1 MKKITIDE
9 RKRCPVCGIIENQ
22 VKLGFNRSGTQR
34 CKCKECGKT
43 YTLDQTSYGDSP
55 YQSPSI
61 NAGNPYFVDLDI
73 LYEEGLLTRKELKE
87 AIHKTKKVDYGW
99 LFENRYLT
107 LRKAFSRFTKNNE
120 YKRFIKKN
128 PWVIDYGLFI
138 SLKEK
143 NRNVSWNKWPSN
155 EKKYSSAIKQKNIY
169 KDEIDFWSFIQFEF
183 FKQWSSLKKYAN
195 DNQIEII

>member
-1 MKKITIDE
+1 MGNKV
-9 RKRCPVCGIIENQ
+9 RKHKAGILMPISSLPNKYGIGSFGKEAFDFVDFLKDSKQ
-22 VKLGFNRSGTQR
+22 SYWQILPLG
-34 CKCKECGKT
+34 
-43 YTLDQTSYGDSP
+43 QTSYGDSP

-120 YKRFIKKN
+120 YKKFNKRHGK
-128 PWVIDYGLFI
+128 
-138 SLKEK
+138 
-143 NRNVSWNKWPSN
+143 RN
-155 EKKYSSAIKQKNIY
+155 AY
-169 KDEIDFWSFIQFEF
+169 KMCFCS
-183 FKQWSSLKKYAN
+183 
-195 DNQIEII
+195 